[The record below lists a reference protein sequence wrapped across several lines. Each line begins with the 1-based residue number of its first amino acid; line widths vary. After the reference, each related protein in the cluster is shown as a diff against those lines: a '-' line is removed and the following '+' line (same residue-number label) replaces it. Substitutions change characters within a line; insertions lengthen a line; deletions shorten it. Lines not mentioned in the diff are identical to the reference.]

1 MSKVAR
7 RVVVGIPIVAVVL
20 ALAAATL
27 VMASRPKPEL
37 LQGEVEARQVNVA
50 AKIPARVAAVLVREG
65 QRVSAGQGLVTLTS
79 PEVTARRDQ
88 ATAARDAAAAQRDK
102 AVAGTRDEEVRGAAA
117 QLQRAQHARELAEKT
132 FTRVE
137 RLNRDGVL
145 PAQRRD
151 EAEAALATA
160 RDAEDAARALWEM
173 ARNGARVEDKA
184 TAEAMVARADSA
196 VAEVD
201 AFLAETS
208 LAAPLAG
215 EVLRSNAEVGELVA
229 AGMPVVTLVDLDDVW
244 VTFNLREDR
253 LPGIVMGSVLTG
265 RVPGLGGREVVLK
278 VDYIAPQGDFATW
291 RATATQGGFDLK
303 TFEVRARPEAAVPGL
318 RPGMSVLVNRAGR
331 G

>member
-215 EVLRSNAEVGELVA
+215 EVLRSNAEVGELVP